1 MIKDIVSNEEV
12 KRFFKNELKLNK
24 KSGTYLF
31 YGSDSDQLLEFALY
45 FSKGLCCDTLED
57 DFCDTCNVC
66 QRIDRMTYG
75 DLEVVEDVNGIKVD
89 TVRELGYKSSSS
101 ASEGK
106 RKIFILKDIQKLKK
120 EAGNSLLKL
129 IEEPAE
135 NSFFILLTNS
145 LNILPTIK
153 SRSIL
158 VKIKKRDAEELDVDE
173 FTYNFF
179 LGNNRDIENFKISD
193 IDLQKAE
200 SYEMIGVHLKKYEET
215 EDFKEKVYI
224 YKCIKDFINN
234 RHYLAQQEKLYFA
247 EEILRGT
254 NDRNLQRKIIE
265 YTVSTLGNL
274 SGLEDRLKLKSM
286 LRFPVNMKLVL
297 INLFL
302 VRECG
307 QFLGLV
313 RSV

>member
-101 ASEGK
+101 AFEGK

-179 LGNNRDIENFKISD
+179 LGNSRDIENFKISD

-215 EDFKEKVYI
+215 ENFKEKVYI

-274 SGLEDRLKLKSM
+274 SGLEERLKLKSM
-286 LRFPVNMKLVL
+286 LRFPVNIKLVL
-297 INLFL
+297 INIFL
-302 VRECG
+302 N
-307 QFLGLV
+307 L
-313 RSV
+313 

>member
-1 MIKDIVSNEEV
+1 MIKDIVSNEEI

-75 DLEVVEDVNGIKVD
+75 DLEVVEDTNGIKVD

-179 LGNNRDIENFKISD
+179 LGNSRDIESFKISD

-274 SGLEDRLKLKSM
+274 SGLEERLKLKSM
-286 LRFPVNMKLVL
+286 LRFPVNIKLVL

-302 VRECG
+302 N
-307 QFLGLV
+307 L
-313 RSV
+313 

>member
-66 QRIDRMTYG
+66 QRIDRLTYG

-179 LGNNRDIENFKISD
+179 LGNSRDIENFKISD

-274 SGLEDRLKLKSM
+274 SGLEERLKLKSM
-286 LRFPVNMKLVL
+286 LRFPVNIKLVL

-302 VRECG
+302 N
-307 QFLGLV
+307 L
-313 RSV
+313 

>member
-179 LGNNRDIENFKISD
+179 LGNSRDIENFKISD

-286 LRFPVNMKLVL
+286 LRFPVNIKLVL

-302 VRECG
+302 N
-307 QFLGLV
+307 L
-313 RSV
+313 

>member
-45 FSKGLCCDTLED
+45 FAKGLCCETLEG
-57 DFCDTCNVC
+57 DFCDTCSVC
-66 QRIDRMTYG
+66 QRIDRLTYG

-179 LGNNRDIENFKISD
+179 LGNSRDIENFKISD

-200 SYEMIGVHLKKYEET
+200 SNDMI
-215 EDFKEKVYI
+215 
-224 YKCIKDFINN
+224 
-234 RHYLAQQEKLYFA
+234 
-247 EEILRGT
+247 
-254 NDRNLQRKIIE
+254 
-265 YTVSTLGNL
+265 
-274 SGLEDRLKLKSM
+274 
-286 LRFPVNMKLVL
+286 
-297 INLFL
+297 
-302 VRECG
+302 
-307 QFLGLV
+307 
-313 RSV
+313 

>member
-1 MIKDIVSNEEV
+1 MIKDIVSNEEI

-179 LGNNRDIENFKISD
+179 LGNSRDIENFKISD

-286 LRFPVNMKLVL
+286 LRFPVNIKLVL
-297 INLFL
+297 LNLFL
-302 VRECG
+302 N
-307 QFLGLV
+307 L
-313 RSV
+313 

>member
-1 MIKDIVSNEEV
+1 MIKDIVSNEEI

-179 LGNNRDIENFKISD
+179 LGNSRDIENFKISD

-234 RHYLAQQEKLYFA
+234 RHYLAQQEKLYFT

-274 SGLEDRLKLKSM
+274 SGLEERLKLKSM

-302 VRECG
+302 N
-307 QFLGLV
+307 L
-313 RSV
+313 

>member
-179 LGNNRDIENFKISD
+179 LGNSRDIENFKISD

-234 RHYLAQQEKLYFA
+234 RHYLVQQEKLYFA

-274 SGLEDRLKLKSM
+274 SGLEERLKLKSM
-286 LRFPVNMKLVL
+286 LRFPVNIKLVL

-302 VRECG
+302 N
-307 QFLGLV
+307 L
-313 RSV
+313 

>member
-1 MIKDIVSNEEV
+1 MIKDIVSNEEI

-145 LNILPTIK
+145 LNILSTIK

-179 LGNNRDIENFKISD
+179 LGNSRDIENFKISD

-274 SGLEDRLKLKSM
+274 SGLEERLKLKSM

-302 VRECG
+302 N
-307 QFLGLV
+307 L
-313 RSV
+313 

>member
-179 LGNNRDIENFKISD
+179 LGNSRDIENFKISG

-274 SGLEDRLKLKSM
+274 SGLEERLKLKSM
-286 LRFPVNMKLVL
+286 LRVPVNIKLVL

-302 VRECG
+302 N
-307 QFLGLV
+307 L
-313 RSV
+313 

>member
-75 DLEVVEDVNGIKVD
+75 DLEVVEDTNGIKVD

-179 LGNNRDIENFKISD
+179 LGNSRDIENFKISD

-274 SGLEDRLKLKSM
+274 SGLEERLKLKSM
-286 LRFPVNMKLVL
+286 LRFPVNIKLVL

-302 VRECG
+302 N
-307 QFLGLV
+307 L
-313 RSV
+313 

>member
-179 LGNNRDIENFKISD
+179 LGNSRDIENFKISD

-247 EEILRGT
+247 EEILKGT

-274 SGLEDRLKLKSM
+274 SGLEERLKLKSM
-286 LRFPVNMKLVL
+286 LRFPVNIKLVL

-302 VRECG
+302 N
-307 QFLGLV
+307 L
-313 RSV
+313 

>member
-179 LGNNRDIENFKISD
+179 LGNSRDIENFKISD

-265 YTVSTLGNL
+265 YAVSTLGNL
-274 SGLEDRLKLKSM
+274 SGLEERLKLKSM
-286 LRFPVNMKLVL
+286 LRFPVNIKLVL

-302 VRECG
+302 N
-307 QFLGLV
+307 L
-313 RSV
+313 

>member
-12 KRFFKNELKLNK
+12 KRFFKNELKMNK

-45 FSKGLCCDTLED
+45 FAKALCCETFED
-57 DFCDTCNVC
+57 DFCDTCSVC
-66 QRIDRMTYG
+66 QRIDRLTYG
-75 DLEVVEDVNGIKVD
+75 DLEIVEDVNGIKVD
-89 TVRELGYKSSSS
+89 TVRELVYKSSSS

-106 RKIFILKDIQKLKK
+106 RKIFILKDIQRLKK

-179 LGNNRDIENFKISD
+179 LGNSRDIENFKISD

-200 SYEMIGVHLKKYEET
+200 SYDMIGVHLKKYEET

-247 EEILRGT
+247 EEIFRGT
-254 NDRNLQRKIIE
+254 SDRNLQRKIIE

-274 SGLEDRLKLKSM
+274 SGLEERLKLKSM

-302 VRECG
+302 N
-307 QFLGLV
+307 L
-313 RSV
+313 

>member
-179 LGNNRDIENFKISD
+179 LGNSRDIENFKISD

-274 SGLEDRLKLKSM
+274 SGLEERLKLKSM
-286 LRFPVNMKLVL
+286 LRVPVNIKLVL

-302 VRECG
+302 N
-307 QFLGLV
+307 L
-313 RSV
+313 

>member
-286 LRFPVNMKLVL
+286 LRFPVNIKLVL

-302 VRECG
+302 N
-307 QFLGLV
+307 L
-313 RSV
+313 

>member
-274 SGLEDRLKLKSM
+274 SGLEERLKLKSM
-286 LRFPVNMKLVL
+286 LRFPVNIKLVL

-302 VRECG
+302 N
-307 QFLGLV
+307 L
-313 RSV
+313 

>member
-1 MIKDIVSNEEV
+1 MIKDIVSNEEI

-66 QRIDRMTYG
+66 QRIDRLTYG

-179 LGNNRDIENFKISD
+179 LGNSRDIENFKISD

-274 SGLEDRLKLKSM
+274 SGLEERLKLKSM
-286 LRFPVNMKLVL
+286 LRFPVNIKLVL

-302 VRECG
+302 N
-307 QFLGLV
+307 L
-313 RSV
+313 

>member
-1 MIKDIVSNEEV
+1 MIKDIVSNEEI

-179 LGNNRDIENFKISD
+179 LGNSKDIENFKIND

-302 VRECG
+302 N
-307 QFLGLV
+307 L
-313 RSV
+313 

>member
-179 LGNNRDIENFKISD
+179 LGNSRDIENFKISD

-215 EDFKEKVYI
+215 ENFKEKVYI

-274 SGLEDRLKLKSM
+274 SGLEERLKLKSM
-286 LRFPVNMKLVL
+286 LRFPVNIKLVL
-297 INLFL
+297 INIFL
-302 VRECG
+302 N
-307 QFLGLV
+307 L
-313 RSV
+313 

>member
-1 MIKDIVSNEEV
+1 MIKDIVSNEEI

-106 RKIFILKDIQKLKK
+106 RKVFILKEIQKLKK

-179 LGNNRDIENFKISD
+179 LGNSRDIENFKISD

-274 SGLEDRLKLKSM
+274 SGLEERLKLKSM
-286 LRFPVNMKLVL
+286 LRFPVNIKLVL

-302 VRECG
+302 N
-307 QFLGLV
+307 L
-313 RSV
+313 

>member
-179 LGNNRDIENFKISD
+179 LGNSRDIENFKISD

-302 VRECG
+302 N
-307 QFLGLV
+307 L
-313 RSV
+313 

>member
-1 MIKDIVSNEEV
+1 MIKDIVSNEEI

-179 LGNNRDIENFKISD
+179 LGNSRDIENFKISD

-274 SGLEDRLKLKSM
+274 SGLEERLKLKSM
-286 LRFPVNMKLVL
+286 LRFPVNIKLVL

-302 VRECG
+302 N
-307 QFLGLV
+307 L
-313 RSV
+313 

>member
-179 LGNNRDIENFKISD
+179 LGNSRDIENFKISD

-224 YKCIKDFINN
+224 YKCMKDFINN

-274 SGLEDRLKLKSM
+274 SGLEERLKLKSM
-286 LRFPVNMKLVL
+286 LRFPVNIKLVL

-302 VRECG
+302 N
-307 QFLGLV
+307 L
-313 RSV
+313 

>member
-75 DLEVVEDVNGIKVD
+75 DLEVVEDTNGIKVD

-274 SGLEDRLKLKSM
+274 SGLEERLKLKNM
-286 LRFPVNMKLVL
+286 LRFPVNIKLVL

-302 VRECG
+302 N
-307 QFLGLV
+307 L
-313 RSV
+313 

>member
-179 LGNNRDIENFKISD
+179 LGNSRDIENFKISD

-274 SGLEDRLKLKSM
+274 SGLEERLKLKSM
-286 LRFPVNMKLVL
+286 LRFPVNIKLVL
-297 INLFL
+297 INIFL
-302 VRECG
+302 N
-307 QFLGLV
+307 L
-313 RSV
+313 

>member
-66 QRIDRMTYG
+66 QRIDRLTYG

-179 LGNNRDIENFKISD
+179 LGNSRDIENFKISD

-274 SGLEDRLKLKSM
+274 SGLEERLKLKSM

-302 VRECG
+302 N
-307 QFLGLV
+307 L
-313 RSV
+313 

>member
-45 FSKGLCCDTLED
+45 FAKGLCCENLEG
-57 DFCDTCNVC
+57 DFCDSCNVC
-66 QRIDRMTYG
+66 QRIERLTYG

-179 LGNNRDIENFKISD
+179 LGNSRDIENFKISD

-274 SGLEDRLKLKSM
+274 SGLEERLKLKSM

-302 VRECG
+302 N
-307 QFLGLV
+307 L
-313 RSV
+313 

>member
-179 LGNNRDIENFKISD
+179 LGNSRDIENFKISD

-274 SGLEDRLKLKSM
+274 SGLEERLKLKSM

-302 VRECG
+302 N
-307 QFLGLV
+307 L
-313 RSV
+313 

>member
-66 QRIDRMTYG
+66 QRIDRLTYG

-179 LGNNRDIENFKISD
+179 LGNSRDIENFKISD

-286 LRFPVNMKLVL
+286 LRFPVNIKLVL

-302 VRECG
+302 N
-307 QFLGLV
+307 L
-313 RSV
+313 

>member
-106 RKIFILKDIQKLKK
+106 RKVFILKEIQKLKK

-179 LGNNRDIENFKISD
+179 LGNSRDIENFKISD

-274 SGLEDRLKLKSM
+274 SGLEERLKLKSM
-286 LRFPVNMKLVL
+286 LRFPVNIKLVL

-302 VRECG
+302 N
-307 QFLGLV
+307 L
-313 RSV
+313 

>member
-179 LGNNRDIENFKISD
+179 LGNSRDIENFKISD

-247 EEILRGT
+247 EEILRET
-254 NDRNLQRKIIE
+254 SDRNLQRKIIE

-302 VRECG
+302 N
-307 QFLGLV
+307 L
-313 RSV
+313 

>member
-1 MIKDIVSNEEV
+1 MIKDIVSNEEI

-179 LGNNRDIENFKISD
+179 LGNSRDIENFKISD

-234 RHYLAQQEKLYFA
+234 RHYLVQQEKLYFA

-286 LRFPVNMKLVL
+286 LRFPVNIKLVL
-297 INLFL
+297 LNLFL
-302 VRECG
+302 N
-307 QFLGLV
+307 L
-313 RSV
+313 

>member
-1 MIKDIVSNEEV
+1 MVKDIVSNEEV

-179 LGNNRDIENFKISD
+179 LGNSRDIENFKISD

-286 LRFPVNMKLVL
+286 LRFPVNIKLVL

-302 VRECG
+302 N
-307 QFLGLV
+307 L
-313 RSV
+313 